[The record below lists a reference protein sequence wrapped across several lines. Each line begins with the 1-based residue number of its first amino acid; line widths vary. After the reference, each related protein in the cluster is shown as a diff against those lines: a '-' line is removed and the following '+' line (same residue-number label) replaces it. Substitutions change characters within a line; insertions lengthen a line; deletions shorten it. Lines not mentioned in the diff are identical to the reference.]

1 MHAFTQVLI
10 ALSTLPFLVFACSPL
25 QEARVQQEVT
35 IDTHFEEQ
43 THINNQTT
51 VMVLTLAK
59 EEKTLSKTTLTAN
72 EATADIL
79 SLALLNSG
87 FRVVDRAVINDY
99 LRESKTDL
107 FSTRLFKMLEM
118 GWALHADFLI
128 LTNLFENLQA
138 SNAITFL
145 PGEVLT
151 TIDTSASIG
160 VSSRMI
166 DLKNGEVIWIGIA
179 TTQDQNFQKALQ
191 RISKE
196 LIASLESRISR

>member
-1 MHAFTQVLI
+1 MHLFKRFFIVLVSMGLLI
-10 ALSTLPFLVFACSPL
+10 PACAPL
-25 QEARVQQEVT
+25 QQARVQQEVT

-43 THINNQTT
+43 TPVNRRNT

-72 EATADIL
+72 EVTADIL
-79 SLALLNSG
+79 SLELLNRG
-87 FRVVDRAVINDY
+87 FKVVDRAVINDY
-99 LRESKTDL
+99 LKEKKTDL
-107 FSTRLFKMLEM
+107 SVTRLIDMLEM
-118 GWALHADFLI
+118 GRTLHADFLI

-151 TIDTSASIG
+151 SIDTSANIG

-196 LIASLESRISR
+196 LIASLETQASR

>member
-1 MHAFTQVLI
+1 MHLFKRFFIVLVSMGLLI
-10 ALSTLPFLVFACSPL
+10 PACATL
-25 QEARVQQEVT
+25 QQARVQQEVT

-43 THINNQTT
+43 TPVNRRNT

-72 EATADIL
+72 EVTADIL
-79 SLALLNSG
+79 SLELLNRG
-87 FRVVDRAVINDY
+87 FKVVDRAVINDY
-99 LRESKTDL
+99 LKEKKTDL
-107 FSTRLFKMLEM
+107 SVTRLIDMLEM
-118 GWALHADFLI
+118 GRTLHADFLI

-151 TIDTSASIG
+151 SIDTSANIG

-196 LIASLESRISR
+196 LIASLETQASR

>member
-1 MHAFTQVLI
+1 MRAFTQALI
-10 ALSTLPFLVFACSPL
+10 YFITLSCLVSACSLL
-25 QEARVQQEVT
+25 QQARVKQEVT

-43 THINNQTT
+43 AGINNQATI
-51 VMVLTLAK
+51 MVITQAR

-79 SLALLNSG
+79 SLELLNRG
-87 FRVVDRAVINDY
+87 FRVIDRAVINDF
-99 LRESKTDL
+99 LNGNKTDL
-107 FSTRLFKMLEM
+107 YSTRLLDMLEM
-118 GWALHADFLI
+118 GRTLHADFI
-128 LTNLFENLQA
+128 VLTNLFENIQA

-151 TIDTSASIG
+151 SIDTSANIG
-160 VSSRMI
+160 VSSRII

-196 LIASLESRISR
+196 LILSLESKASK

>member
-1 MHAFTQVLI
+1 MRAFTQALI
-10 ALSTLPFLVFACSPL
+10 YFITLCFLVSACSLL
-25 QEARVQQEVT
+25 QQARVKQEVT

-43 THINNQTT
+43 AGINNQATI
-51 VMVLTLAK
+51 MVITQAR

-79 SLALLNSG
+79 ALELLNRG
-87 FRVVDRAVINDY
+87 FKVIDRAVINDF
-99 LRESKTDL
+99 LNGNKTDL
-107 FSTRLFKMLEM
+107 YSTSLLDMLEM
-118 GWALHADFLI
+118 GRTLHADFI
-128 LTNLFENLQA
+128 VLTNLFENIQA

-151 TIDTSASIG
+151 SIDTSANIG
-160 VSSRMI
+160 VSSRII

-196 LIASLESRISR
+196 LILSLESRTSK